1 MPFVN
6 LSWDVKTTKEK
17 KRELMNFITDTIAD
31 LTSTDKNR
39 IYVFIRDYDE
49 ENVGSPSCPVVQ
61 IDWVDLPARTPEVK
75 AEKYLLSLLAI
86 VRLVYAAESIKKR
99 RLKPSLLI
107 FSLMYLRFVYT
118 IPCSIIA
125 FATFSKPAMLA
136 PFTRSY
142 LP

>member
-61 IDWVDLPARTPEVK
+61 IHWVRPAGKNTRGKSRNYETSAGK
-75 AEKYLLSLLAI
+75 NCAI
-86 VRLVYAAESIKKR
+86 SQCKCGAYTCAFLRCTAA
-99 RLKPSLLI
+99 
-107 FSLMYLRFVYT
+107 
-118 IPCSIIA
+118 
-125 FATFSKPAMLA
+125 
-136 PFTRSY
+136 
-142 LP
+142 

>member
-75 AEKYLLSLLAI
+75 AEITRRVQEKIAQDPNVNAERI
-86 VRLVYAAESIKKR
+86 LV
-99 RLKPSLLI
+99 L
-107 FSLMYLRFVYT
+107 FSDVPQHNAKIGL
-118 IPCSIIA
+118 
-125 FATFSKPAMLA
+125 
-136 PFTRSY
+136 
-142 LP
+142 